1 MPMLIILILGVLILL
16 DGMLGLV
23 FEKPI
28 PPLFKVMVGSTCI
41 LLVFLLMLTNHQ
53 KMNTCE
59 YC

>member
-23 FEKPI
+23 FEKSI

-41 LLVFLLMLTNHQ
+41 LLVFLLILVNHQ
-53 KMNTCE
+53 KMNTKI
-59 YC
+59 